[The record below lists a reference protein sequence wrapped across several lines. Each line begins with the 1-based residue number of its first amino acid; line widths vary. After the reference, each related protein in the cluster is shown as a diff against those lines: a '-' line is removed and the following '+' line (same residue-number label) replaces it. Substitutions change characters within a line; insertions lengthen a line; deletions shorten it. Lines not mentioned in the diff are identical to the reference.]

1 MEENGRLPTTMAPL
15 IAGISRCPSILFVE
29 HRYPFAS
36 ASEAQPVS
44 FLGLFSPVW
53 RRESR
58 LIVVVVVRCSRR
70 PPHPIAP
77 EPRTGG
83 TCGPDLALFEQLFVR
98 LTVAATLFALSW
110 ADCRL

>member
-1 MEENGRLPTTMAPL
+1 MAPP
-15 IAGISRCPSILFVE
+15 IAGISRCVQYPFVI
-29 HRYPFAS
+29 HRYPFAT
-36 ASEAQPVS
+36 ASVAQLAS
-44 FLGLFSPVW
+44 FLGRFSPVG
-53 RRESR
+53 RRDSR

>member
-1 MEENGRLPTTMAPL
+1 MEENGCLPTTMAPL

-77 EPRTGG
+77 DPGRGVPADRT
-83 TCGPDLALFEQLFVR
+83 PLFSSNY
-98 LTVAATLFALSW
+98 LS
-110 ADCRL
+110 D